1 MKVIK
6 MKTIEEFI
14 NSWYSIKDRKK
25 IRGIQTISG
34 IIYANHFSINVSEFN
49 GSYWINLYI
58 VINKTL
64 TSSGYIYLDEITEIT
79 VLSEENE

>member
-1 MKVIK
+1 

-14 NSWYSIKDRKK
+14 NLWYKIKDRKK
-25 IRGIQTISG
+25 IRGIQTVSG
-34 IIYANHFSINVSEFN
+34 IIYANHFSVDVSEIE
-49 GSYWINLYI
+49 GTYWINLYI

-64 TSSGYIYLDEITEIT
+64 ASSGYIYLEDITEIT

>member
-1 MKVIK
+1 

-14 NSWYSIKDRKK
+14 KSWYSIKDRKK
-25 IRGIQTISG
+25 IRGIQTVSG
-34 IIYANHFSINVSEFN
+34 IIYSNHFSIDVSEMD
-49 GSYWINLYI
+49 GTYWIDLYI

-64 TSSGYIYLDEITEIT
+64 ASSGYIYLDEITEIT

>member
-1 MKVIK
+1 

-14 NSWYSIKDRKK
+14 KSWYSIKDRKK
-25 IRGIQTISG
+25 IRGIQTVSG
-34 IIYANHFSINVSEFN
+34 IIYSNHFSVDVSEFE
-49 GSYWINLYI
+49 GTYWINLYI

-64 TSSGYIYLDEITEIT
+64 VSSGYIYLEDITEIT

>member
-25 IRGIQTISG
+25 IRGIQTVSG
-34 IIYANHFSINVSEFN
+34 IIYSNHFSIDVSEFN
-49 GSYWINLYI
+49 SSYWINLYI

-64 TSSGYIYLDEITEIT
+64 VSSGYIYLDEITEIT

>member
-1 MKVIK
+1 

-14 NSWYSIKDRKK
+14 NLWYKIKDRKK
-25 IRGIQTISG
+25 IRGIQTVSG
-34 IIYANHFSINVSEFN
+34 IIYANHFSVDVSEIE
-49 GSYWINLYI
+49 GTYWINLYI

-64 TSSGYIYLDEITEIT
+64 ASSGYIYLEDIIEIT